1 LAASLAILAAE
12 VQIILKIMPS
22 SLEQLRE
29 RHSWFEINA
38 ICHENVNLRTNHYLA
53 GRTFST
59 FNLAT
64 DAEKDF
70 DLNKPLHRR
79 TRRSAAC
86 PGARLLM
93 GQDARSYGR
102 SNSVRAVGWC
112 CSS

>member
-1 LAASLAILAAE
+1 MLAAE

-29 RHSWFEINA
+29 RHSWFEISA

-64 DAEKDF
+64 HAEKDF

-79 TRRSAAC
+79 TGAAQPAPAQDFSWARTHAAMAVVGQCAPWAGAAPRR
-86 PGARLLM
+86 PL
-93 GQDARSYGR
+93 
-102 SNSVRAVGWC
+102 
-112 CSS
+112 